1 MRVRG
6 PRTTTGRLYH
16 SSAGGP
22 VARASARVRTAVCWC
37 GVSPYL
43 CVCGVL
49 RPRARARV
57 LARVQLNVTIQR
69 QRMTTRLN
77 LAPHHAVSNREKL

>member
-37 GVSPYL
+37 GVSPYFYL

-49 RPRARARV
+49 RPRV

-77 LAPHHAVSNREKL
+77 LALHHAVSNREKL

>member
-49 RPRARARV
+49 RPRV

-77 LAPHHAVSNREKL
+77 LALHHAVSNREKL